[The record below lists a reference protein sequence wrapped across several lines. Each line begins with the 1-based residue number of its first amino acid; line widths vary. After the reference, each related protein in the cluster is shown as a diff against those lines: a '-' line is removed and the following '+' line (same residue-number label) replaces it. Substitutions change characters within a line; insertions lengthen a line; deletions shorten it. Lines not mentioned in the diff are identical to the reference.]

1 MGIGAYEKLRSRG
14 QIDDSTRLADRDLDD
29 SAVRPMRTWR
39 FEARTDGTAVA
50 AQIEVSMSFYVK

>member
-1 MGIGAYEKLRSRG
+1 
-14 QIDDSTRLADRDLDD
+14 
-29 SAVRPMRTWR
+29 MRTWR

>member
-1 MGIGAYEKLRSRG
+1 MGDRSLGARG

-29 SAVRPMRTWR
+29 SAVSMMRAWR
-39 FEARTDGTAVA
+39 FEPARKDGTAVA